1 MAKPITHYGASTERM
16 PNAIAYLVLAAWP
29 IVTVVM
35 FRRLPMNLAF
45 IWSMLIGYLI
55 LPPQPAVFDFPL
67 MPPLHKEN
75 IPALAAF
82 ITVMSM
88 KGIQTS
94 LLPDSLSARVLM
106 LVFIFSPVMTVA
118 NNGHPV
124 YWGEL
129 VLPSLGVT
137 DAIALT
143 ITQFL
148 LLLPFMMARQFLY
161 EGASQR
167 HLICAF
173 MLGGLAYSL
182 PVLLEVRLSPQLNV
196 WIYGYFQGIFSQT
209 VRFGGWRP
217 TVFLYH
223 GLWVAFYMMMAL
235 VAAAAMFKF
244 EKKRRWTWFG
254 AFLYLFAVL
263 VLCKSLGS
271 LLFAIFLVPLILFF
285 SARFQIKVA
294 AVIALLAIAYPVLKG
309 TEILPSQ
316 AILDQAERIDE
327 ERSGSLRFRFFNEDI
342 LLERAYEKPIFGWG
356 SWGRNHIWNDVSGA
370 LETVTDGRW
379 IITIGVYGWIGFLAE
394 FGLIVL
400 PIFLLWREMLGRRND
415 EISPHIGP
423 LSLIL
428 SINAIDM
435 IPNAT
440 LTPLTWLLSGAL
452 LGYAEHLRRTRDERD
467 VTSMLKWRPAMQ

>member
-1 MAKPITHYGASTERM
+1 M
-16 PNAIAYLVLAAWP
+16 PNALAYLVLALWP
-29 IVTVVM
+29 VVTVMM
-35 FRRLPMNLAF
+35 FRRLPPSLAF
-45 IWSMLIGYLI
+45 IWSMLAGYLI
-55 LPPQPAVFDFPL
+55 LPPQPAAYDFPM

-82 ITVMSM
+82 VTVMM
-88 KGIQTS
+88 TQGIKGS
-94 LLPDSLSARVLM
+94 LFPDSLAGRLLM
-106 LVFIFSPVMTVA
+106 GAFIFSPVATVA
-118 NNGHPV
+118 NNSMPV
-124 YWGEL
+124 FWGEL
-129 VLPSLGVT
+129 TLPGLGIT

-143 ITQFL
+143 ISQFL
-148 LLLPFMMARQFLY
+148 LLLPFLLARQFLY
-161 EGASQR
+161 TGASQR
-167 HLICAF
+167 QMICAF

-182 PVLLEVRLSPQLNV
+182 PVLAEVRLSPQLNT
-196 WIYGYFQGIFSQT
+196 WIYGYFQGVFSQT

-244 EKKRRWTWFG
+244 EAKRRWTWFA
-254 AFLYLFAVL
+254 AFVYLFAVL

-271 LLFAIFLVPLILFF
+271 LLFALFLIPLILLFGV
-285 SARFQIKVA
+285 RFQIKVA
-294 AVIALLAIAYPVLKG
+294 ALVALLAVGYPVLKG

-327 ERSGSLRFRFFNEDI
+327 ERSGSLRFRFYNEDI
-342 LLERAYEKPIFGWG
+342 LLERAYEKPVFGWG
-356 SWGRNHIWNDVSGA
+356 SWGRNHIWNPYSGA

-400 PIFLLWREMLGRRND
+400 PIFLLWREMLSRRND
-415 EISPHIGP
+415 EISPHVGP

-428 SINAIDM
+428 AINAVDM

-440 LTPLTWLLSGAL
+440 LTPLTWMLSGAL
-452 LGYAEHLRRTRDERD
+452 LGYAEALRRSRDERD
-467 VTSMLKWRPAMQ
+467 PSTDFNWRPIMQ